1 MTRRILQEPQ
11 PAVQSRAGA
20 SVPQS
25 SPATRAQLESRLR
38 RKRSAGYLEAIR
50 RLDAGTHTAD
60 REALRS
66 LLEEIS
72 REFPDLSLDQRPL
85 GIVSTCHL
93 GAPYQVHVCDLGG
106 EIIEHYET
114 FRPIP
119 APFEGARALA
129 LHPSYVF
136 VEVYADG
143 CRAVS
148 PDGAVARRQ
157 TSPDR

>member
-1 MTRRILQEPQ
+1 MPQGSPTTR
-11 PAVQSRAGA
+11 
-20 SVPQS
+20 
-25 SPATRAQLESRLR
+25 TQLETRLR
-38 RKRSAGYLEAIR
+38 RKRSSKYVEAIR
-50 RLDAGTHTAD
+50 RLDAGTHVAD

-106 EIIEHYET
+106 DIIEHYET
-114 FRPIP
+114 FRPMP
-119 APFEGARALA
+119 VPFEGARSLA
-129 LHPSYVF
+129 LHSSYAF

-148 PDGAVARRQ
+148 PDGAVAWIGG
-157 TSPDR
+157 SA

>member
-1 MTRRILQEPQ
+1 MTRHILHGSQ

-20 SVPQS
+20 SVTQS

-50 RLDAGTHTAD
+50 RLDVGSHVTD
-60 REALRS
+60 RESLKT

-114 FRPIP
+114 FRTMP
-119 APFEGARALA
+119 ALFEGARALA
-129 LHPSYVF
+129 LHPSYSF

-143 CRAVS
+143 CRVVS
-148 PDGAVARRQ
+148 RDGAVAWIGGS
-157 TSPDR
+157 T

>member
-1 MTRRILQEPQ
+1 MTRRILQGSQ
-11 PAVQSRAGA
+11 PAVQSRAGT
-20 SVPQS
+20 SIPQS
-25 SPATRAQLESRLR
+25 SLVTRTQLESRLR

-50 RLDAGTHTAD
+50 RLDAGTHMTD
-60 REALRS
+60 REALKS

-72 REFPDLSLDQRPL
+72 REFPDLTLDQRPL

-93 GAPYQVHVCDLGG
+93 GVPYQVHVCDLGG
-106 EIIEHYET
+106 EIVEHYET
-114 FRPIP
+114 FRPMP

-129 LHPSYVF
+129 LHPSYAF

-148 PDGAVARRQ
+148 PGGAVAWIGG
-157 TSPDR
+157 PA